1 LTSLFYIWSI
11 VVWSMWPYLGC
22 LVLSLVQYPSFT
34 HTNFNTKATDIND
47 RTILL
52 HMVAFPKY
60 IYIFWK
66 WEIRRRKR
74 RIKKVWFKW
83 RVLVLRWPLRKCD
96 CRNFWLKLI
105 MACLL
110 AIINHEF
117 LKCYY
122 VEVMSILTVIN
133 ERCHLYVFTE
143 IFIKR
148 INILYSPI
156 VTTCK
161 EKIIIRN
168 KLVAM
173 SCI

>member
-1 LTSLFYIWSI
+1 
-11 VVWSMWPYLGC
+11 
-22 LVLSLVQYPSFT
+22 
-34 HTNFNTKATDIND
+34 
-47 RTILL
+47 
-52 HMVAFPKY
+52 
-60 IYIFWK
+60 
-66 WEIRRRKR
+66 
-74 RIKKVWFKW
+74 
-83 RVLVLRWPLRKCD
+83 LRKCD

-117 LKCYY
+117 LKYCYY